1 LNPGRLEDRRKYSSS
16 SKTVKDHKKK
26 CNIVWT
32 FRCSLGIKQM
42 WNKVKKKKQGNKNLE
57 FPS

>member
-42 WNKVKKKKQGNKNLE
+42 WNKVKKKKTRE
-57 FPS
+57 